1 MTLLTRKMSM
11 SWIAGTVAVP
21 VAVATYRVQDVG
33 TAPEKS
39 VNLPD
44 TSLIG
49 AFQNDTTRAGGLFL
63 QDAFTTEW
71 RGHATDSV
79 PPSNAA
85 LLRAAG
91 FSETAQGVS
100 FLWALADLHLASGT
114 PAGVLR
120 ALALDFYRDGDFVQ
134 AQNSV
139 LDCTFN
145 FIAGNIPTINWTF
158 RGQAD
163 STKKG
168 AITQT
173 PPAFSSEENP
183 RPVQSGGLTTNVI
196 RGNADDTGT
205 VTGASSATV
214 LIDSAATFQTSLI
227 QVGDQVT
234 LDVGGETATVV
245 SIDSETQL
253 TSTTLSNA
261 GMYDSAEAYT
271 IVPSARVVSGTSTGG
286 ASNTI
291 LIDSTATFI
300 TSGVLI
306 GDTVQIHGGTDF
318 QLITSVD
325 SETQVTTATSTD
337 DYDTTAYNIIRTRS
351 LTVSSE
357 VVPSIIYAVGNIIDD
372 RADINGA
379 HGFSAPILTGR
390 APRFTVVIE
399 IPPLERWNFER
410 AYVENEVHLW
420 TWKTE
425 NGGGTKHETTWSA
438 SGVLNNFPPPTDRN
452 GKLVYTL
459 TYDQDPNG
467 TLFNASMKGS

>member
-1 MTLLTRKMSM
+1 MA
-11 SWIAGTVAVP
+11 WIAGTEAVP

-33 TAPEKS
+33 MAPEKS

-44 TSLIG
+44 TSFIG

-63 QDAFTTEW
+63 QDVFTTEW
-71 RGHATDSV
+71 RGHATDAV
-79 PPSNAA
+79 PPSNGS
-85 LLRAAG
+85 LLRASG
-91 FSETAQGVS
+91 FVEVVQGVS
-100 FLWALADLHLASGT
+100 FKWTLGDLHLSTGT
-114 PAGVLR
+114 PSGDLFPR
-120 ALALDFYRDGDFVQ
+120 NLDFYQDGDFRQ
-134 AQNSV
+134 AQNTV
-139 LDCTFN
+139 LDPTFN
-145 FIAGNIPTINWTF
+145 FTAGQIPTVNWGF

-163 STKKG
+163 ANKKG

-183 RPVQSGGLTTNVI
+183 RPVQSGGLTANVI

-205 VTGASSATV
+205 VTGGPSATV

-227 QVGDQVT
+227 QVGDQIT

-245 SIDSETQL
+245 TVDSEIQI

-261 GMYDSAEAYT
+261 GSYDSPEAYT

-291 LIDSTATFI
+291 LIDSTQSFI
-300 TSGVLI
+300 TNGVLI

-325 SETQVTTATSTD
+325 SEIQVTTTTSTD
-337 DYDTTAYNIIRTRS
+337 DYDTVAYNIIRTRS

-357 VVPSIIYAVGNIIDD
+357 VVPSIVYAVGNIIDD

-420 TWKTE
+420 TWITE
-425 NGGGTKHETTWSA
+425 NGGGTKHQTTWSA